1 MSRPPQ
7 VQATF
12 PSLFNTLKDMADLRQ
27 ACDRCHSKKLRCT
40 KIPGSSVCTRCV
52 KAGVTCL
59 FSPPSRSL
67 RHPDNVA
74 FDWSIFNMNTEID
87 STLGVNLDL
96 ATTAPVAEEAASASP
111 PQATVTEVSQL
122 TDMMAALDRLHNTFP
137 TSRANHLSISELNEF
152 MQICKFDLGSFLEE
166 LLQRS
171 QKLVH
176 LYPEVLKRLKTQD
189 STCDVQDCVHNS
201 AKYSQ
206 SNSRTSIDQ
215 SLVHLLLACHL
226 RILDLFDS
234 LVNHGRMCAQAVP
247 LLPKDHEPNFDIP
260 EIKIGS
266 FVAPKVSAASMMIAM
281 VIELQTSLNA
291 RAQQLYDAV
300 SLAVGHES
308 GVAKILGPQCE
319 YLKERA
325 LETLT
330 DLQSLRDSLTKLGL
344 IG

>member
-1 MSRPPQ
+1 
-7 VQATF
+7 
-12 PSLFNTLKDMADLRQ
+12 MADLRQ

-40 KIPGSSVCTRCV
+40 KIPGSLVCTRCV

-87 STLGVNLDL
+87 STLGANLDL
-96 ATTAPVAEEAASASP
+96 ATMAPVAEEAASASP
-111 PQATVTEVSQL
+111 QATITEVSQL
-122 TDMMAALDRLHNTFP
+122 TDMMAALDRLQNTFP
-137 TSRANHLSISELNEF
+137 TSEAYHLSIRELNEF
-152 MQICKFDLGSFLEE
+152 MQTCQFDLGSFLEE

-176 LYPEVLKRLKTQD
+176 LYPEVLERLGTKNG
-189 STCDVQDCVHNS
+189 TCDVQDCIHNS
-201 AKYSQ
+201 AQYLQ
-206 SNSRTSIDQ
+206 SSSRKSIDQ

-234 LVNHGRMCAQAVP
+234 LVNHGRMCAHAVP
-247 LLPKDHEPNFDIP
+247 LLPKDYEPNFDIP

-281 VIELQTSLNA
+281 MIELQTSLNA
-291 RAQQLYDAV
+291 RAQQLHDAV

-308 GVAKILGPQCE
+308 GAARILGLQCE
-319 YLKERA
+319 SLKERA
-325 LETLT
+325 SETLT
-330 DLQSLRDSLTKLGL
+330 DLQSLRDNLMKLGL